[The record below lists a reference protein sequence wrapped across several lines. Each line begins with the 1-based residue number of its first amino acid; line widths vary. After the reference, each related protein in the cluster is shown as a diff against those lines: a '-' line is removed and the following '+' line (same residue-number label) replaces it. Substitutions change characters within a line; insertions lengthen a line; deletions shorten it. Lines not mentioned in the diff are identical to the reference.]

1 VFIAIFHLLQVTRF
15 VSSRINVCDVLVRHM
30 KLKFFPSTKKKKNV
44 FFVLIDFETEGVQTK
59 QKERIE
65 KKQQPK

>member
-1 VFIAIFHLLQVTRF
+1 
-15 VSSRINVCDVLVRHM
+15 
-30 KLKFFPSTKKKKNV
+30 V

-65 KKQQPK
+65 KKQQPKWSVFSLVVLEIFNWFRITEYTGDVQCDILIHASNM